1 MKMNKTIIS
10 NLTLQ
15 AKDIDKKLNELYK
28 TDAEIQALYRG
39 TSLWYSPIV
48 ENPEVMF
55 LGINP
60 GAGFYNNNNHQLC
73 HFFEPLKIMEYVD
86 ETQSYQLKWEWN
98 YVFGEKGLN
107 RLDVLSKS
115 VKTNFCYLATEDEA
129 ALKKLFTQIRG
140 KLNIAPYEVFGNWTR
155 QVVQQIHP
163 KLLIC
168 EGKDALEFLRDWSFK
183 NEYKE
188 IENAADLRKGQIG
201 DIKVLQVSRTYST
214 LKNAD
219 GIINEIGKLI

>member
-1 MKMNKTIIS
+1 MNKTIIS

-28 TDAEIQALYRG
+28 TDVEIQALYRG

-48 ENPEVMF
+48 ENPDVMF

-73 HFFEPLKIMEYVD
+73 HFFEPLKIMEYTD
-86 ETQSYQLKWEWN
+86 PKQDYQLKWEWM
-98 YVFGEKGLN
+98 YIFGEKGLN

-140 KLNIAPYEVFGNWTR
+140 KLNIAPYEIFGNWTR
-155 QVVQQIHP
+155 QIIQQINP

-168 EGKDALEFLRDWSFK
+168 EGKDALEFLKTWSFK
-183 NEYKE
+183 NESKDE
-188 IENAADLRKGQIG
+188 APVNGLKKGTIG
-201 DIKVLQVSRTYST
+201 NIKVLQVSRTYST

-219 GIINEIGKLI
+219 SIISEIGKLI

>member
-1 MKMNKTIIS
+1 MDSKIITE
-10 NLTLQ
+10 LTEE
-15 AKDIDKKLNELYK
+15 AKSIDSKL
-28 TDAEIQALYRG
+28 TALYEKDEEIRTLFRG

-48 ENPEVMF
+48 ENPDVMF

-60 GAGFYNNNNHQLC
+60 GAGFYNNNNNQLC
-73 HFFEPLKIMEYVD
+73 HFFEPLKVMEYVD
-86 ETQSYQLKWEWN
+86 DSQSYQLKWEWS

-107 RLDVLSKS
+107 RLDILANS

-140 KLNIAPYEVFGNWTR
+140 KLDIAPYEVFGNWTR

-168 EGKDALEFLRDWSFK
+168 EGKDALEFLKDWSFK

-188 IENAADLRKGQIG
+188 IENAADLRKGQLG
-201 DIKVLQVSRTYST
+201 NTKVLQVSRTYST

-219 GIINEIGKLI
+219 GIIASIGEILK

>member
-1 MKMNKTIIS
+1 MDSKIITE
-10 NLTLQ
+10 LTEE
-15 AKDIDKKLNELYK
+15 AKSIDSKL
-28 TDAEIQALYRG
+28 TALYEKDEEIRNLFRG

-48 ENPEVMF
+48 ENPDVMF

-60 GAGFYNNNNHQLC
+60 GAGFFNNNNNRLC
-73 HFFEPLKIMEYVD
+73 HFFEPLKVMEYID
-86 ETQSYQLKWEWN
+86 DSQSYQLKWEWN

-107 RLDVLSKS
+107 RKDVLEKS

-140 KLNIAPYEVFGNWTR
+140 KLDIAPYEVFGNWTR

-168 EGKDALEFLRDWSFK
+168 EGKDALEFLKDWSFK

-188 IENAADLRKGQIG
+188 IENAADLRKGQLG
-201 DIKVLQVSRTYST
+201 NTKVLQVSRTYST

-219 GIINEIGKLI
+219 GIIASIGEILK

>member
-1 MKMNKTIIS
+1 MNKTIIS

-28 TDAEIQALYRG
+28 TDVEIQALYRG
-39 TSLWYSPIV
+39 PSLWYSPIV

-73 HFFEPLKIMEYVD
+73 HFFEPLKIMEYTD
-86 ETQSYQLKWEWN
+86 SKQDYQLKWEWM

-140 KLNIAPYEVFGNWTR
+140 KLNIAPYEIFGNWTR
-155 QVVQQIHP
+155 QIIQQINP

-168 EGKDALEFLRDWSFK
+168 EGKDSLEFLKTWSFK
-183 NEYKE
+183 NEYKDE
-188 IENAADLRKGQIG
+188 APVNGLKKGTIG
-201 DIKVLQVSRTYST
+201 NIKVLQVSRTYST

-219 GIINEIGKLI
+219 SIISEIGKLI

>member
-1 MKMNKTIIS
+1 MEKIILEKLKNEAKS
-10 NLTLQ
+10 LDSKLTSLYSTDEEIRNLF
-15 AKDIDKKLNELYK
+15 
-28 TDAEIQALYRG
+28 RG

-48 ENPEVMF
+48 ENPDVMF

-60 GAGFYNNNNHQLC
+60 GAGFYNNNNNQLC

-86 ETQSYQLKWEWN
+86 DSQSYQLKWEWN

-107 RLDVLSKS
+107 RKDVLEKS
-115 VKTNFCYLATEDEA
+115 VKTNFCYLATENEA

-140 KLNIAPYEVFGNWTR
+140 KLDIAPYEIFGNWTR
-155 QVVQQIHP
+155 QVIKQIKP

-168 EGKDALEFLRDWSFK
+168 EGKDALEFLKDWSFK

-188 IENAADLRKGQIG
+188 IESAADLRKGQIG

-214 LKNAD
+214 LKKAD
-219 GIINEIGKLI
+219 GIIKEIRKIIE

>member
-1 MKMNKTIIS
+1 MNKTIIS

-15 AKDIDKKLNELYK
+15 ARDIDKKLNELYK

-73 HFFEPLKIMEYVD
+73 HFFEPLKIMEYTEPKQD
-86 ETQSYQLKWEWN
+86 YQLKWEWM
-98 YVFGEKGLN
+98 YIFGEKGLN
-107 RLDVLSKS
+107 RLDVLAKS

-140 KLNIAPYEVFGNWTR
+140 KLNIAPYEIFGNWTR
-155 QVVQQIHP
+155 QVIQQINP

-168 EGKDALEFLRDWSFK
+168 EGKDALEFLKTWSFK
-183 NEYKE
+183 NEYKDE
-188 IENAADLRKGQIG
+188 TPVDGLKKGTIG
-201 DIKVLQVSRTYST
+201 NIKVLQVSRTYST

-219 GIINEIGKLI
+219 SIISEIGKLI

>member
-1 MKMNKTIIS
+1 MNKTIIS

-28 TDAEIQALYRG
+28 TDVEIQALYRG
-39 TSLWYSPIV
+39 TSLRYSPIV

-73 HFFEPLKIMEYVD
+73 HFFEPLKIMEYTD
-86 ETQSYQLKWEWN
+86 PKQDYQLKWEWM

-129 ALKKLFTQIRG
+129 ALKRLFTQIRG
-140 KLNIAPYEVFGNWTR
+140 KLNIAPYEIFGNWTR
-155 QVVQQIHP
+155 QIIQQITP

-168 EGKDALEFLRDWSFK
+168 EGKDALEFLKTWSFK
-183 NEYKE
+183 NEYKDE
-188 IENAADLRKGQIG
+188 APVNGLKKGTIG
-201 DIKVLQVSRTYST
+201 NIKVLQVSRTYST

-219 GIINEIGKLI
+219 SIISEIGKLI

>member
-1 MKMNKTIIS
+1 MNKTIIS

-28 TDAEIQALYRG
+28 TDVEIQALYRG

-73 HFFEPLKIMEYVD
+73 HFFEPLKIMEYTD
-86 ETQSYQLKWEWN
+86 PKQDYQLKWEWM

-140 KLNIAPYEVFGNWTR
+140 KLNIAPYEIFGNWTR
-155 QVVQQIHP
+155 QIIQQINP

-168 EGKDALEFLRDWSFK
+168 EGKDALEFLKTWSFK
-183 NEYKE
+183 NEYKDE
-188 IENAADLRKGQIG
+188 APVNGLKKGTIG
-201 DIKVLQVSRTYST
+201 NIKVLQVSRTYST

-219 GIINEIGKLI
+219 SIISEIGKLI

>member
-1 MKMNKTIIS
+1 MNKTIIS

-28 TDAEIQALYRG
+28 TDVEIQALYRG

-48 ENPEVMF
+48 ENPEIMF

-73 HFFEPLKIMEYVD
+73 HFFEPLKIMEYTD
-86 ETQSYQLKWEWN
+86 PKQDYQLKWEWM

-140 KLNIAPYEVFGNWTR
+140 KLNIAPYEIFGNWTR
-155 QVVQQIHP
+155 QIIQQINP

-168 EGKDALEFLRDWSFK
+168 EGKDALEFLKTWSFK
-183 NEYKE
+183 NEYKDE
-188 IENAADLRKGQIG
+188 APVNGLKKGSIG
-201 DIKVLQVSRTYST
+201 NIKVLQVSRTYST

-219 GIINEIGKLI
+219 SIISEIGKLI

>member
-1 MKMNKTIIS
+1 MNKTIIS

-28 TDAEIQALYRG
+28 TDAEIQAIYRG

-73 HFFEPLKIMEYVD
+73 HFFEPLKIMEYTD
-86 ETQSYQLKWEWN
+86 PKQDYQLKWEWM
-98 YVFGEKGLN
+98 YIFGEKGLN
-107 RLDVLSKS
+107 RLDVLAKS

-168 EGKDALEFLRDWSFK
+168 EGKDALEFLRNWSFK

-188 IENAADLRKGQIG
+188 IESAADLRKGQIG

-219 GIINEIGKLI
+219 GIINEIAKILG

>member
-1 MKMNKTIIS
+1 MNKTIIS

-28 TDAEIQALYRG
+28 TDVEIQALYRG

-73 HFFEPLKIMEYVD
+73 HFFEPLKIMEYTD
-86 ETQSYQLKWEWN
+86 PKQDYQLKWEWM

-140 KLNIAPYEVFGNWTR
+140 KLNIAPYEIFGNWTR
-155 QVVQQIHP
+155 QIIQQITP

-168 EGKDALEFLRDWSFK
+168 EGKDALEFLKTWSFK
-183 NEYKE
+183 NEYKDE
-188 IENAADLRKGQIG
+188 APVNGLKKGTIG
-201 DIKVLQVSRTYST
+201 NIKVLQVSRTYST

-219 GIINEIGKLI
+219 SIISEIGKLI

>member
-1 MKMNKTIIS
+1 MNKTIIS

-28 TDAEIQALYRG
+28 TDVEIQALYRG

-73 HFFEPLKIMEYVD
+73 HFFEPLKIMEYTD
-86 ETQSYQLKWEWN
+86 SKQDYQLKWEWM

-140 KLNIAPYEVFGNWTR
+140 KLNIAPYEIFGNWTR
-155 QVVQQIHP
+155 QIIQQINP

-168 EGKDALEFLRDWSFK
+168 EGKDSLEFLKTWSFK
-183 NEYKE
+183 NEYKDE
-188 IENAADLRKGQIG
+188 APVNGLKKGTIG
-201 DIKVLQVSRTYST
+201 NIKVLQVSRTYST

-219 GIINEIGKLI
+219 SIISEIGKLI

>member
-1 MKMNKTIIS
+1 MDSKIITE
-10 NLTLQ
+10 LTEE
-15 AKDIDKKLNELYK
+15 AKSIDSKL
-28 TDAEIQALYRG
+28 TALYEKDEEIRNLFRG

-48 ENPEVMF
+48 ENPDVMF

-60 GAGFYNNNNHQLC
+60 GAGFYNNNNNQLC
-73 HFFEPLKIMEYVD
+73 HFFEPLKVMEYVD
-86 ETQSYQLKWEWN
+86 DAQSYQLKWEWN

-107 RLDVLSKS
+107 HKDILENS
-115 VKTNFCYLATEDEA
+115 VKTNFCYIATEDEA

-140 KLNIAPYEVFGNWTR
+140 KLDIAPYEVFGNWTR
-155 QVVQQIHP
+155 KVVQQIKP

-168 EGKDALEFLRDWSFK
+168 EGKDALEFLKDWSFK

-188 IENAADLRKGQIG
+188 IENAADLRKGQLG
-201 DIKVLQVSRTYST
+201 NTKVLQVSRTYST

-219 GIINEIGKLI
+219 GIIASIGEILK

>member
-1 MKMNKTIIS
+1 MNKTIIS

-28 TDAEIQALYRG
+28 TDVEIQTLYRG

-73 HFFEPLKIMEYVD
+73 HFFEPLKIMEYTD
-86 ETQSYQLKWEWN
+86 PKQDYQLKWEWM

-140 KLNIAPYEVFGNWTR
+140 KLNIAPYEIFGNWTR
-155 QVVQQIHP
+155 QIIQQINP

-168 EGKDALEFLRDWSFK
+168 EGKDALEFLKTWSFK
-183 NEYKE
+183 NEYKDE
-188 IENAADLRKGQIG
+188 APVNGLKKGTIG
-201 DIKVLQVSRTYST
+201 NIKVLQVSRTYST

-219 GIINEIGKLI
+219 SIISEIGKLI

>member
-1 MKMNKTIIS
+1 MNKTIIS

-28 TDAEIQALYRG
+28 TDAEIQALFRG

-73 HFFEPLKIMEYVD
+73 HFFEPLKIMEYTD
-86 ETQSYQLKWEWN
+86 PKQDYQLKWEWM

-115 VKTNFCYLATEDEA
+115 VKTNFCYLANEDEA

-140 KLNIAPYEVFGNWTR
+140 KLNIAPYEIFGNWTR
-155 QVVQQIHP
+155 QVIQQINP

-168 EGKDALEFLRDWSFK
+168 EGKDALEFLKTWSFK
-183 NEYKE
+183 DEYKDE
-188 IENAADLRKGQIG
+188 TPVDGLKKGTIG
-201 DIKVLQVSRTYST
+201 NIKVLQVSRTYST

-219 GIINEIGKLI
+219 SIISEIGKLI

>member
-1 MKMNKTIIS
+1 MNKTIIS

-28 TDAEIQALYRG
+28 TDVEIQALYRG

-73 HFFEPLKIMEYVD
+73 HFFEPLKIMEYTD
-86 ETQSYQLKWEWN
+86 PKQDYQLKWEWM

-129 ALKKLFTQIRG
+129 ALKRLFTQVRG
-140 KLNIAPYEVFGNWTR
+140 KLNIAPYEIFGNWTR
-155 QVVQQIHP
+155 QIIQQITP

-168 EGKDALEFLRDWSFK
+168 EGKDALEFLKTWSFK
-183 NEYKE
+183 NEYKDE
-188 IENAADLRKGQIG
+188 APVNGLKKGTIG
-201 DIKVLQVSRTYST
+201 NIKVLQVSRTYST

-219 GIINEIGKLI
+219 SIISEIGKLI

>member
-1 MKMNKTIIS
+1 MNKTIIS

-28 TDAEIQALYRG
+28 TDVKIQALYRG

-73 HFFEPLKIMEYVD
+73 HFFEPLKIMEYTD
-86 ETQSYQLKWEWN
+86 PKQDYQLKWEWM

-140 KLNIAPYEVFGNWTR
+140 KLNIAPYEIFGNWTR
-155 QVVQQIHP
+155 QIIQQINP

-168 EGKDALEFLRDWSFK
+168 EGKDALEFLKTWSFK
-183 NEYKE
+183 NEYKDE
-188 IENAADLRKGQIG
+188 APVNGLKKGTIG
-201 DIKVLQVSRTYST
+201 NIKVLQVSRTYST

-219 GIINEIGKLI
+219 SIISEIGKLI